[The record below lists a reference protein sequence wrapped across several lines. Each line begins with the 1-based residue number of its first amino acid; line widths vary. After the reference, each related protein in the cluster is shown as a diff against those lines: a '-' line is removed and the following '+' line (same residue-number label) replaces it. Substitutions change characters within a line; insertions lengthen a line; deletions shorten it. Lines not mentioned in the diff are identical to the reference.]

1 MRFEVGFKSLLYQL
15 LRTYREPFRLLFV
28 KLFFH
33 GRLGGG
39 DDSAE
44 DECGMNG
51 SVALLVS

>member
-1 MRFEVGFKSLLYQL
+1 MSKDFRSSLYQL
-15 LRTYREPFRLLFV
+15 LRTYLELIPLLFV

-44 DECGMNG
+44 GECGMKDCL
-51 SVALLVS
+51 APLVS